1 MIVETKLGEH
11 LGISVHAHDGLV
23 MAMAVYD
30 RLALQLWGLI
40 IFRFV
45 RQKFTEQVH
54 LLAEPSGVLVVGEE
68 IA

>member
-1 MIVETKLGEH
+1 
-11 LGISVHAHDGLV
+11 
-23 MAMAVYD
+23 MAVYD